1 MASLR
6 LTIPGVRLRPSAGHL
21 GILPNGM
28 LMRSQITRPATVAH
42 VPRSSVPQRVLAPLF
57 LSVFSTEIGWF
68 GLLGNREGVSRLTFG
83 HATPI
88 EVREALGADVE
99 VASEADWSPKL
110 RQRLEQYA
118 AGRAVDFGNVEVI
131 RPRPLTDFQQRVV
144 DTVRAIP
151 RGETLTYGEVAAL
164 VGSPGAARAVGTVM
178 ANNPVPIIVPCH
190 RVVGSAGG
198 LGGFS
203 AAGGVR
209 TKQWMLDLESGNA
222 AIHNEGQ

>member
-1 MASLR
+1 MEDLKALNRHPEAMRESGEPGGGTVVGDI
-6 LTIPGVRLRPSAGHL
+6 LTPRIMKNEVNMPA
-21 GILPNGM
+21 IATNAA
-28 LMRSQITRPATVAH
+28 RSIVAARTLS
-42 VPRSSVPQRVLAPLF
+42 PDL
-57 LSVFSTEIGWF
+57 LSVFPTEIGWF
-68 GLLGNREGVSRLTFG
+68 GLLGSSQGVTRMTFG
-83 HATPI
+83 HATPM
-88 EVREALGADVE
+88 EVRQALGVAHAVE
-99 VASEADWSPKL
+99 ETDWSPKL
-110 RQRLEQYA
+110 RQRLERYA
-118 AGRAVDFGNVEVI
+118 AGRQVNFDDVEVI

-151 RGETLTYGEVAAL
+151 RGVTRTYGEVAAL

-209 TKQWMLDLESGNA
+209 TKQWLLDRESA
-222 AIHNEGQ
+222 TSR

>member
-1 MASLR
+1 MPVISTTMSRMA
-6 LTIPGVRLRPSAGHL
+6 A
-21 GILPNGM
+21 
-28 LMRSQITRPATVAH
+28 
-42 VPRSSVPQRVLAPLF
+42 PQRKSTPVF
-57 LSVFSTEIGWF
+57 LSIFPTEIGWF
-68 GLLGNREGVSRLTFG
+68 GLLGSSAGVSRVTFG

-88 EVREALGADVE
+88 EVRQTLGADLDD
-99 VASEADWSPKL
+99 VAEADWSPKL
-110 RQRLEQYA
+110 RQRLERYA
-118 AGRAVDFGNVEVI
+118 AGRQVDFEDVEVI

-151 RGETLTYGEVAAL
+151 RGEMKTYGEVAAL

-178 ANNPVPIIVPCH
+178 ATNPVPIIVPCH

-209 TKQWMLDLESGNA
+209 TKQWMLDLEAGESSR
-222 AIHNEGQ
+222 